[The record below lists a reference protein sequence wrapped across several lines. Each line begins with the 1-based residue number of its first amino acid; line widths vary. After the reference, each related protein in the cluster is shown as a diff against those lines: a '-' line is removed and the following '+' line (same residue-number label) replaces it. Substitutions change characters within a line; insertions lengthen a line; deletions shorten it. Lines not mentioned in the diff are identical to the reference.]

1 MVQFILIGRD
11 AFKMFDPRT
20 PPVQGELVQPPAR
33 LQQHQGHFTII
44 MMMLELVTPTLPEMW
59 PRWQP
64 AALKSP
70 ESNST
75 PPLPPNGPSILPLQH
90 IRSVVSWYYYG
101 IIDADLLERV

>member
-1 MVQFILIGRD
+1 MVRFISIGRD

-20 PPVQGELVQPPAR
+20 PPVQGELVQSPAR
-33 LQQHQGHFTII
+33 LQHQGYFTIR
-44 MMMLELVTPTLPEMW
+44 MMMTMSPTLPEMW

-64 AALKSP
+64 AAPKSP

-90 IRSVVSWYYYG
+90 NIRSVSNRCYYYD
-101 IIDADLLERV
+101 IITVDLLERV